1 MIRSLRNQQQSPL
14 HRLPT
19 ELRNNIYGH
28 VLGGFIIS
36 FPTARPRHHC
46 LIRFKSS
53 RKIAEFKPS
62 NLLLVCRQIN
72 AEAQLLPFELNEFN
86 YRIPKAFKHMLDLL
100 SDRQVNAIKVL
111 HIDTSTFYQFMRWP
125 SLYSNS
131 SERFGKCRSLARLSG
146 LWNVRCSARHLDSDA
161 GLIQQRMLVGKEYL
175 RQLGCRGG
183 SKIEFES
190 NQ

>member
-14 HRLPT
+14 LRLPA
-19 ELRNNIYGH
+19 ELRNKIYGH

-36 FPTARPRHHC
+36 FLTARPRHHC

-72 AEAQLLPFELNEFN
+72 AEVQLLPSELNEFH
-86 YRIPKAFKHMLDLL
+86 YRIPETFKQMLDLL
-100 SDRQVNAIKVL
+100 SDKQVNAIEVL
-111 HIDTSTFYQFMRWP
+111 RMDTSMFYHLMRWP

-131 SERFGKCRSLARLSG
+131 SELFGKCRSLARLSG
-146 LWNVRCSARHLDSDA
+146 LQIVKFNTGHLDLYA
-161 GLIQQRMLVGKEYL
+161 GLIQQRVFVGKEYL

-183 SKIEFES
+183 SKFEFES
-190 NQ
+190 DQ